1 MKDFLNKAFSNS
13 IEKFKSRVFPVE
25 WVPRGILMSEGFAV
39 CAIAD
44 YITVDL
50 IIESG
55 IFNGKSTVIWSKY
68 FSHSNVPVI
77 AVDLVIREKAKE
89 NLKTFVDNKQLTVI
103 SGNGIELLPELIQ
116 QNTGKRIG
124 LFIDGPKSYEAVDL
138 AKVCFSLGSNVLFSA
153 FHDSNKAS
161 TTRGYLEKWNV
172 NKFYTDDED
181 FVKEYSFL
189 DVDESKYDCEQNL
202 QWTPYKILPD
212 RSLGGSYGMTM
223 CIAFNG
229 IEGITNNV

>member
-1 MKDFLNKAFSNS
+1 MNELFDNIFSNS
-13 IEKFKSRVFPVE
+13 IEKFKNSVLPVE

-44 YITVDL
+44 YTKVDL

-68 FSHSNVPVI
+68 FSKINVPVI
-77 AVDLVIREKAKE
+77 AVDLVVREKAKE
-89 NLKTFVDNKQLTVI
+89 NLKSFISNNQLTVLT
-103 SGNGIELLPELIQ
+103 GNGITLLPELIK
-116 QNTGKRIG
+116 QNSDKKIG

-138 AKVCFSLGSNVLFSA
+138 AKVCFSLGNNVIFSA

-161 TTRGYLEKWNV
+161 TTRDYLDKWNAE
-172 NKFYTDDED
+172 KFYTDDDD
-181 FVKEYSFL
+181 FVAKYSFL
-189 DVDESKYDCEQNL
+189 DADESHYDIEQNL

-212 RSLGGSYGMTM
+212 RSMGGSYGMTM

-229 IEGITNNV
+229 GK